1 MRYRRPL
8 PPTGIARGVAQGTSR
23 AATRETKDVPVAR
36 RRVGGQRSG
45 KPGPIRPGPGPHDA
59 RLPAV
64 LEGREDDSDHA
75 HGHIGRG
82 SARGGGGDPG
92 VEAMTADAGAMD
104 RRMLREWGH
113 RFHASGPGGEC
124 DRPRR
129 NGPRASA
136 VPRAAGEGGGVG
148 GGGGR
153 IRGAAA
159 WGVGAA
165 PTCDSGSWANGTSRG
180 TSAPW
185 ASRCAGWHHAR
196 GVSGFPTPS
205 ASCRC
210 LGLARRE
217 PHRTRPGV
225 PPRRRPRSSRP
236 GELRG
241 HSPAVLP
248 RLEPADANA
257 RADRFPHAAPCRGR
271 HPTPGPT
278 DLAPAS
284 VADEIA
290 FGCAQRPAPGRPR
303 LSASGFRVPEP
314 GWRACWWSR

>member
-23 AATRETKDVPVAR
+23 AATRETKR
-36 RRVGGQRSG
+36 RTSGPTPGRRSAEREAG
-45 KPGPIRPGPGPHDA
+45 TIRPGPGPHDA

-82 SARGGGGDPG
+82 SARGGRGAPG

-165 PTCDSGSWANGTSRG
+165 PTCDSGSWANGDVAWHERAVG
-180 TSAPW
+180 TPLRPL
-185 ASRCAGWHHAR
+185 ASRTGR
-196 GVSGFPTPS
+196 Q
-205 ASCRC
+205 R
-210 LGLARRE
+210 
-217 PHRTRPGV
+217 V
-225 PPRRRPRSSRP
+225 PDTISRLP
-236 GELRG
+236 
-241 HSPAVLP
+241 LP
-248 RLEPADANA
+248 RT
-257 RADRFPHAAPCRGR
+257 C
-271 HPTPGPT
+271 PT
-278 DLAPAS
+278 
-284 VADEIA
+284 
-290 FGCAQRPAPGRPR
+290 
-303 LSASGFRVPEP
+303 
-314 GWRACWWSR
+314 